1 MLQIFLWVRVYREN
15 WSAFAPDF
23 EQLEENQEYVE
34 REDEFDVNPRAE
46 AAPGDTPAGEGQ
58 SESSDTSRC
67 HPCEMSAGV
76 SATVSDLPNK
86 LFDMCII
93 VRDRILSPVAIPLF
107 LPSV

>member
-1 MLQIFLWVRVYREN
+1 MLNPSVLQIFLWVRVYREN

-46 AAPGDTPAGEGQ
+46 AAPGDAPAGEGQ

-67 HPCEMSAGV
+67 HE
-76 SATVSDLPNK
+76 L
-86 LFDMCII
+86 
-93 VRDRILSPVAIPLF
+93 
-107 LPSV
+107 